1 MAMHQNF
8 VDWYRSAAL
17 TSPEGLLKNR
27 WSGVEGIA
35 KTIKPSNAT
44 LLLSFARLFTLP
56 NATESAVPSGFREAF
71 KAHDDNFAS
80 RNNLQEIRVLAG
92 AILRL
97 MIEQRQSLSPL
108 AALALICGSFGPR
121 EAVTLEREHLETA
134 QRFLVHHA
142 KSIHESETPTP
153 MKIPSFTKPQFGET
167 FPANIFTVHQTP
179 NLQQPLVNAF
189 NALAETVSGF
199 VNALKQAQES
209 IEQLT
214 QTSNVREEEVA
225 ILWWIQ
231 SHFSRDLQK
240 SFSDISYSAGT
251 ILFPMEL
258 ADLTLFVPG
267 SEVTIAVLVHALHL
281 AGAPSSSES
290 ITIANAVNATP
301 REWREKKCAEH
312 KTDSTGLLTPILL
325 AMHKSLETEG
335 RDEWLP
341 VYRKVSDIPIDKPF
355 PLIQLSLQLFH
366 ERMLLRALAEVAQ

>member
-8 VDWYRSAAL
+8 ADWYRSAAL

-27 WSGVEGIA
+27 WAGVQDIA
-35 KTIKPSNAT
+35 KQIKPSTAT
-44 LLLSFARLFTLP
+44 LLLSFAKLFALP
-56 NATESAVPSGFREAF
+56 NVTESAVPGGFRDAF

-80 RNNLQEIRVLAG
+80 RDNLQEIRVLV
-92 AILRL
+92 
-97 MIEQRQSLSPL
+97 IEQRQSLSPL
-108 AALALICGSFGPR
+108 AALALTCGSFGPR

-134 QRFLVHHA
+134 QRFLVQHSRTSH
-142 KSIHESETPTP
+142 KSVTPTP
-153 MKIPSFTKPQFGET
+153 VKVPSFTKEKLGGA

-179 NLQQPLVNAF
+179 NLQEPLL
-189 NALAETVSGF
+189 NALTEIASVLSAG
-199 VNALKQAQES
+199 LKQAQDA

-214 QTSNVREEEVA
+214 HTANVREEEVA

-231 SHFSRDLQK
+231 NHFSRDLQK

-251 ILFPMEL
+251 IVFPMEL
-258 ADLTLFVPG
+258 ADLTMFVPG
-267 SEVTIAVLVHALHL
+267 SEGTIAVLVHALHL
-281 AGAPSSSES
+281 SGAPSSSES

-301 REWREKKCAEH
+301 REWREKTCAEH
-312 KTDSTGLLTPILL
+312 KTDSSGSLTPVLL

-355 PLIQLSLQLFH
+355 PLIQLSLQLFR
-366 ERMLLRALAEVAQ
+366 ERMLLRAVAEAAQ